1 MKRALLVNPWTYDFK
16 SHDFWVKPYGLL
28 RISTFLKNNG
38 FEVDLIDCMD
48 RHDPDMAPYKTKDRQ
63 FGTGEFYHEDLAKP
77 EPYKR
82 VPRKYKR
89 YGFPV
94 DIFKKK
100 LDGLKIPDIILVT
113 SGVSYSFEG
122 VLLAMDLITD
132 RFQSVKTILGG
143 IYATLCP
150 GHAQKHS
157 KANLV
162 WQGDINNLFIKALNQ
177 YTRSSIE
184 QVPDAKFK
192 ELPPDYSFYPTTPY
206 AAVKFT
212 QGCPFNCT
220 YCAIKQLCPSYYQRE
235 PAGII
240 KELEGYKAAGK
251 KSIAF
256 YDDALLY
263 KNFFI
268 KGVLKEIMKKGM
280 KFVFHASNGLHA
292 SYIDAEAAMLMKQA
306 GFVEPRVSLETTDY
320 ELQKSTGNKTTTEAF
335 EKAINHLRKAG
346 FRDSEIG
353 VYILAGL
360 PGQDEESVMADV
372 EYLKDMNLKI
382 KPAVYSPIPGTME
395 FMKLRPD
402 LRAALNLDP
411 LKQNEYYFL
420 TVNTQYNWEANLRV
434 KAAIDEHNKKL
445 GEEAEKDEE

>member
-1 MKRALLVNPWTYDFK
+1 MKRALLVNPWIYDFK
-16 SHDFWVKPYGLL
+16 SHDFRVKPYGLL
-28 RISTFLKNNG
+28 RISAFLKNNG
-38 FEVDLIDCMD
+38 FEIDLIDCMD
-48 RHDPDMAPYKTKDRQ
+48 RYDPDMAPYKMKDRQ
-63 FGTGEFYHEDLAKP
+63 HGTGEFYHEELAKP
-77 EPYKR
+77 EPYKK

-94 DIFKKK
+94 DVFKKK
-100 LDGLKIPDIILVT
+100 LDSMKIPDIILVT
-113 SGVSYSFEG
+113 SGVSYSYEG
-122 VLLAMDLITD
+122 VLLALDLITD
-132 RFQSVKTILGG
+132 RFQSVKTVLGG

-150 GHAQKHS
+150 AHAQKHS

-177 YTRSSIE
+177 YAQSRIE
-184 QVPDAKFK
+184 QIPEAKFR
-192 ELPPDYSFYPTTPY
+192 ELLPDYSFYPTTPY
-206 AAVKFT
+206 AAVRFT

-220 YCAIKQLCPSYYQRE
+220 YCAIKQLCPSYYQRDT
-235 PAGII
+235 AGII
-240 KELEGYKAAGK
+240 KELEGYRASEK

-263 KNFFI
+263 KNYFI
-268 KGVLKEIMKKGM
+268 KGVLREIMKKGM
-280 KFVFHASNGLHA
+280 KFIFHASNGLHA
-292 SYIDAEAAMLMKQA
+292 AYIDAEIAMLMKQA

-320 ELQKSTGNKTTTEAF
+320 ELQKNTGNKTTTEAF
-335 EKAINHLRKAG
+335 EKAIGYLRKTG
-346 FRDSEIG
+346 FKDSEIG

-372 EYLKDMNLKI
+372 EYLKDMNVRI

-402 LRAALNLDP
+402 LRAALTLDP

-420 TVNTQYNWEANLRV
+420 TVNTMYNWEANLRV
-434 KAAIDEHNKKL
+434 KAAIDEHNTKL
-445 GEEAEKDEE
+445 VEMEEEED